1 MVFQDCSLRSLHFK
15 LDFFPQSASWDSFLA
30 TVLQEG
36 CPNMYFRELLKA
48 VTIESWQIRR
58 IERKDSENWPV
69 SV

>member
-1 MVFQDCSLRSLHFK
+1 
-15 LDFFPQSASWDSFLA
+15 
-30 TVLQEG
+30 
-36 CPNMYFRELLKA
+36 MYFRELLKA